1 MLTTRSDLK
10 VRIRLLERDV
20 SYLEQTKQS
29 WIRKHSELQDELRK
43 YKLRFDLELHK
54 AKEELVE
61 RVVDA
66 EQKTKHKEIEIL
78 ILEEQNEKLKDKICK
93 LETELALHRFSDKEG
108 LQ

>member
-93 LETELALHRFSDKEG
+93 LETELAFHRFSDK
-108 LQ
+108 